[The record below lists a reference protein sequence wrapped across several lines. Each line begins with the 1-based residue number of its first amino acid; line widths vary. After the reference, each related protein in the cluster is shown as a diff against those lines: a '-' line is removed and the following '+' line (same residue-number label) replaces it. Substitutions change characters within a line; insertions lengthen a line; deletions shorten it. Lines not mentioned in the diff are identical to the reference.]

1 MNGNISNTYTIVP
14 QFQGKYPIQLLSFL
28 ILTPLLK
35 NMLQSILMRK
45 LLMFM
50 MAQLFLMKMKKTL
63 IQKLISQPI
72 HYNLILLT

>member
-1 MNGNISNTYTIVP
+1 MEIFQTLILLFHNFKENI
-14 QFQGKYPIQLLSFL
+14 QFQLLSFRIL
-28 ILTPLLK
+28 IPPLK
-35 NMLQSILMRK
+35 NMLQSTLMRK

-50 MAQLFLMKMKKTL
+50 MAQLFLMKTKKTL

>member
-14 QFQGKYPIQLLSFL
+14 QFQGKYPIPIVKF

-50 MAQLFLMKMKKTL
+50 MAQLFLMKTKKTL

-72 HYNLILLT
+72 HYNSILLT